1 MAKTILVVDDEPY
14 MHRLLLHHL
23 ERNGYGM
30 ISAHNGR
37 EAVEKAASE
46 KPALIVMDVMMGEM
60 DGLTALKHLKKGEA
74 TKDIPVIMIT
84 ANAHYITRQE
94 SETSGAT
101 LFLTKPFSPTQL
113 LAQIRTLLGEEP
125 EKK

>member
-23 ERNGYGM
+23 ERNGYAM

-37 EAVEKAASE
+37 EAVEKAISE
-46 KPALIVMDVMMGEM
+46 KPSLIVMDVMMGEM
-60 DGLTALKHLKKGEA
+60 DGLTALKHLKKDDA
-74 TKDIPVIMIT
+74 TKGIPVIMIT

-113 LAQIRTLLGEEP
+113 LTQIRSLLEEA